1 MLGPQGTAFF
11 VILMVVFGALIVWI
25 VVAKQLVFRIL
36 AACLAFVPAMMF
48 GVAAVNKYY
57 DYYQNWGTVVSD
69 FITNQGVP
77 SLPKVPQ
84 LGNGSKRGID
94 AALGLTPALRS
105 EAAQTGFV
113 FQTQVA
119 APKLKISRAVYIFLP
134 PQYFQPKYAH
144 YRFPA
149 IELLHGS
156 PGDPE
161 QWIDILTVVP
171 TMDEMIASHQADPAV
186 LIMPDNDG
194 NRKYSL
200 QCLNA
205 LGIQDATYL
214 AVSVPDYIA
223 GRLQVQPP
231 GRAWGVAGLSE
242 GAYCAANLAL
252 QYPARYGFAGTLS
265 GYFAPL
271 ADQLPASKAPGAPIL
286 YRDPFRGNLALRR
299 QNTPSYFINHIPLG
313 TQVPQF
319 FLAAGRLDGQDVAAA
334 ESFRQELQLRQSVVP
349 MDLVPNGGHDATV
362 WRGALRP
369 MFSWMTPQLTVQA
382 QRADAAAAARA
393 RAEAKAA
400 QAKAHP
406 APACRVFPTPKN
418 PAAGKP

>member
-1 MLGPQGTAFF
+1 
-11 VILMVVFGALIVWI
+11 MVVFGALIVWA
-25 VVAKQLVFRIL
+25 VVTKQLVFRIL
-36 AACLAFVPAMMF
+36 AACLAFVPAMLF

-69 FITNQGVP
+69 FITSPGVP

-84 LGNGSKRGID
+84 LGNGSKRGMD

-119 APKLKISRAVYIFLP
+119 APQLKISRAVYIFLP
-134 PQYFQPKYAH
+134 PQYFQAKYAH

-161 QWIDILTVVP
+161 QWIDILNVVP
-171 TMDEMIASHQADPAV
+171 IMDEMLASHQADPAV

-205 LGIQDATYL
+205 LGIQDASYL
-214 AVSVPDYIA
+214 AGSVPDYISS
-223 GRLQVQPP
+223 RLQVQPP

-242 GAYCAANLAL
+242 GGFCAANLAL
-252 QYPARYGFAGTLS
+252 QYPARYGFAGSLS
-265 GYFAPL
+265 GYFSPL
-271 ADQLPASKAPGAPIL
+271 ADQLPATNLPGSPIL
-286 YRDPFRGNLALRR
+286 YRSPFPGNPGLLRR
-299 QNTPSYFINHIPLG
+299 NTPSSYINNIPLG
-313 TQVPQF
+313 TQIPQF
-319 FLAAGRLDGQDVAAA
+319 FLAAGSLDAQDVQAA
-334 ESFRQELQLRQSVVP
+334 ESFRQELQLHQSVVP
-349 MDLVPNGGHDATV
+349 LDLVPNGGHDATV
-362 WRGALRP
+362 WRSALRP
-369 MFSWMTPQLTVQA
+369 MFSWMTPQLTLQA

-393 RAEAKAA
+393 RAQARAA
-400 QAKAHP
+400 RAKAHP
-406 APACRVFPTPKN
+406 APAGRVIPTPKN
-418 PAAGKP
+418 LAGGKP

>member
-1 MLGPQGTAFF
+1 
-11 VILMVVFGALIVWI
+11 MVVFGALIVWA
-25 VVAKQLVFRIL
+25 VATKQLVFRIL
-36 AACLAFVPAMMF
+36 AACLAFVPAMLF

-69 FITNQGVP
+69 FITNQGVA

-84 LGNGSKRGID
+84 LGNGSKRGMD

-119 APKLKISRAVYIFLP
+119 APKLKITRTVYIFLP
-134 PQYFQPKYAH
+134 PQYFQAKYAH

-161 QWIDILTVVP
+161 QWIDILNVVP
-171 TMDEMIASHQADPAV
+171 TMDEMLASHQAAPAV

-214 AVSVPDYIA
+214 AVSVPEYVA

-231 GRAWGVAGLSE
+231 GRAWGIAGLSE
-242 GAYCAANLAL
+242 GGYCAANLAL
-252 QYPARYGFAGTLS
+252 QYPARYGFAGSLS
-265 GYFAPL
+265 GYFAPVL
-271 ADQLPASKAPGAPIL
+271 DQLPASKRPGSPIV
-286 YRDPFRGNLALRR
+286 YRNPFAGNPALKK
-299 QNTPSYFINHIPLG
+299 QNTPSYYINNIPLG

-319 FLAAGRLDGQDVAAA
+319 FLAAGRLDGQDVQAA

-349 MDLVPNGGHDATV
+349 LDIVPNGGHDATV

-382 QRADAAAAARA
+382 QKADAAAAALARQRA
-393 RAEAKAA
+393 RAAWAR
-400 QAKAHP
+400 AHP
-406 APACRVFPTPKN
+406 RPAGRVTPTPKS
-418 PAAGKP
+418 PAPGKP